1 MFFERIEDIKYF
13 FRDLL
18 TFIGMRK
25 AMAEALVGDDVF
37 REDPTVLE
45 LEKAMAKELGKEA
58 GLFVPTGSMGNLICV
73 MVHCWGRGLEII
85 LGDRSHIHVY
95 EQGTIAQFGGG
106 Q

>member
-1 MFFERIEDIKYF
+1 
-13 FRDLL
+13 
-18 TFIGMRK
+18 MRK

-95 EQGTIAQFGGG
+95 ERTLPALHHISLLSPGCLYKDPHR
-106 Q
+106 